1 MRPDAP
7 ALLWDAREAAR
18 LILMF
23 IDGRSWQHY
32 QADAMLRSAV
42 ERQFQ
47 IIGEALNR
55 LSRVDDATAALI
67 PELER
72 IVAFRNVL
80 VHGYA
85 VIDDELVWQVATTR
99 VPGLVETLDRLL
111 DRADTLDPE
120 SGS

>member
-23 IDGRSWQHY
+23 IEGRSWQHY

-55 LSRVDDATAALI
+55 LSRVDDAAAAVI
-67 PELER
+67 PELAR

-85 VIDDELVWQVATTR
+85 VIDDELVWQVAMTR

-111 DRADTLDPE
+111 DQADTVDPE
-120 SGS
+120 SDS

>member
-18 LILMF
+18 LILVF
-23 IDGRSWQHY
+23 IEGRSWQHY
-32 QADAMLRSAV
+32 RADAMLRSAV

-55 LSRVDDATAALI
+55 LSRVDDATAAVI
-67 PELER
+67 PELAR
-72 IVAFRNVL
+72 IVAFRDVL
-80 VHGYA
+80 VPGYA

-99 VPGLVETLDRLL
+99 VPGLVEILDRLL
-111 DRADTLDPE
+111 DQADTLEPE
-120 SGS
+120 SDS

>member
-1 MRPDAP
+1 MQPDAP

-18 LILMF
+18 LIFRF
-23 IDGRSWQHY
+23 IQGRSWQHY

-55 LSRVDDATAALI
+55 LRRVDDATAALI
-67 PELER
+67 PEVER

-111 DRADTLDPE
+111 DQADALGPD
-120 SGS
+120 SDS

>member
-1 MRPDAP
+1 MQPDAP
-7 ALLWDAREAAR
+7 ALLWAAREAAR
-18 LILMF
+18 LILRF
-23 IDGRSWQHY
+23 IEGRSRQHY

-42 ERQFQ
+42 ERQLQ

-67 PELER
+67 PEVER
-72 IVAFRNVL
+72 IIAFRDVL
-80 VHGYA
+80 VHGYT

-99 VPGLVETLDRLL
+99 VHGLVKTLDRLL
-111 DRADTLDPE
+111 DQADTLDPE

>member
-1 MRPDAP
+1 MQPDAP

-23 IDGRSWQHY
+23 IEGRSWQHY
-32 QADAMLRSAV
+32 QVDAMLRSAV

-67 PELER
+67 PEVKR

-111 DRADTLDPE
+111 DQADALGPE
-120 SGS
+120 TDA